1 MVPLLLVNR
10 AIIPH
15 IYYKT
20 VQYNTMNTSR
30 DINSTTTAK
39 NVIKTI
45 TIVSTALIVAI
56 VSFSTTLSSLSS
68 VPMVLAQQTDNN
80 TITTPTTTITL
91 TQNSVQVN
99 ATETNEVYRWQIN
112 GQTNPDLR
120 LLANTAYTFTV
131 QNPTDATHELRI
143 ADSQGKDLAT
153 SGDIQPDGSG
163 MLNFKTNMTSSGGD
177 MFRYYCEYHP
187 DLMKGAIQI
196 VNQ

>member
-1 MVPLLLVNR
+1 
-10 AIIPH
+10 
-15 IYYKT
+15 
-20 VQYNTMNTSR
+20 MNTSR

>member
-1 MVPLLLVNR
+1 
-10 AIIPH
+10 
-15 IYYKT
+15 
-20 VQYNTMNTSR
+20 MNDKSR

-39 NVIKTI
+39 NVKKTI
-45 TIVSTALIVAI
+45 AIVSTAIIVAI
-56 VSFSTTLSSLSS
+56 VFFSTTSSSISS
-68 VPMVLAQQTDNN
+68 VTMVLAQQTDNN
-80 TITTPTTTITL
+80 TTTTTTPTTTITL
-91 TQNSVQVN
+91 TENAVQVN

-131 QNPTDATHELRI
+131 QNPTDTTHELRI

-187 DLMKGAIQI
+187 YLMKGAIQI

>member
-1 MVPLLLVNR
+1 
-10 AIIPH
+10 
-15 IYYKT
+15 
-20 VQYNTMNTSR
+20 MNDKSR
-30 DINSTTTAK
+30 DINSTTIAK
-39 NVIKTI
+39 NVKKTI
-45 TIVSTALIVAI
+45 AIVSTAIIVAI
-56 VSFSTTLSSLSS
+56 VSFSTISSSISS
-68 VPMVLAQQTDNN
+68 VSMVLAQQTDNN
-80 TITTPTTTITL
+80 TTTTPTTTITL
-91 TQNSVQVN
+91 TDNSVQVN

-163 MLNFKTNMTSSGGD
+163 MLNFKTSSGGD

>member
-15 IYYKT
+15 IYYKK

-45 TIVSTALIVAI
+45 TIVSTAIIVAI
-56 VSFSTTLSSLSS
+56 VSFSTTSSSISS
-68 VPMVLAQQTDNN
+68 VTMVLAQQTDNN
-80 TITTPTTTITL
+80 TTTTTTPTTTITL
-91 TQNSVQVN
+91 TDNAVQVN

-120 LLANTAYTFTV
+120 LLANTAYTFNV
-131 QNPTDATHELRI
+131 KNPTDTTHEL
-143 ADSQGKDLAT
+143 
-153 SGDIQPDGSG
+153 
-163 MLNFKTNMTSSGGD
+163 
-177 MFRYYCEYHP
+177 
-187 DLMKGAIQI
+187 
-196 VNQ
+196 